1 MRLKMK
7 LKSSLAEN
15 ISTLFTEMRGNIIP
29 VDYFSSR
36 KAVS

>member
-1 MRLKMK
+1 MK

-15 ISTLFTEMRGNIIP
+15 ISTLFAEMRGNIIP

-36 KAVS
+36 KVVR